1 MSHKRVFNRRLT
13 PQIKTIAAETG
24 VRMDRRQNSA
34 DGSKMKVGRETTIT
48 CLAKAGTAN
57 QVSHCEFRR
66 QHSLHHE
73 MNLFYKN
80 SPLLGSNSGLFV
92 KSF

>member
-1 MSHKRVFNRRLT
+1 MSHKRVFNRRLA
-13 PQIKTIAAETG
+13 PQIGTIAAETE

-34 DGSKMKVGRETTIT
+34 AGSKMKLGRETTVT
-48 CLAKAGTAN
+48 FLAKAGTAN

-66 QHSLHHE
+66 QDGLHYQ
-73 MNLFYKN
+73 MSLFYKN
-80 SPLLGSNSGLFV
+80 SPLLGSNSRLFV